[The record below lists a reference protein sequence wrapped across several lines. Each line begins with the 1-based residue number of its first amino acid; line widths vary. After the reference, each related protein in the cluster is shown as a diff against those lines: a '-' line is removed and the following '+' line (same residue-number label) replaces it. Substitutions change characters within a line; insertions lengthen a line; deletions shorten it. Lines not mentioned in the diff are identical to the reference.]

1 MLRLLIVEPQASE
14 AALLA
19 DALRTAAESVSELPA
34 VAIAVAQDMASA
46 LQVFQARKP
55 SMVVIGPGA
64 GPGVTGCDL
73 DRLRALTGMDP
84 VLSVLAGDDR
94 SQLLK
99 RALAVGADEVLGK
112 PYEPGEVRLK
122 LETLTRLARFGSA
135 LLAQRD
141 RIRLRHDGL
150 LQEQASVRQ
159 IFSNISRES
168 CLNDSPAIRHHLS
181 AQALLNGDVVAAAWG
196 PGGKLLLLLGD
207 FTGHGL
213 GAAIGTVP
221 LTAVFYSMVT
231 KGFSLA
237 RILQELNGKLHRVLP
252 ANMFCCAVLLELDTH
267 KRRLRLFNGGMPS
280 VCLRRASGRVRQL
293 ESRQLPLGVVPDLDV
308 GAAVVHIPVEE
319 GDALYLWSDGLSEMR
334 SAAGEEVGQRRI
346 VETVAR
352 ITQDEQRF
360 DRILEEAFR
369 FAARQADDLSLVE
382 LRFGAAFAEAAFAE
396 AAFAEAASADKASRQ
411 QVRGRL
417 PTRRVGEWSVKFT
430 LGPGELRDAD
440 PLPPLLDVLAQTPGA
455 SYFRDALTVVLGEL
469 FRNALEHGVIGLDSA
484 IKASEQGFAEYYHKL
499 HRRRSQLQRGWIQV
513 AVKCIGQGPGGVL
526 EVVVEDSGPGLPA
539 NWSRRGDYAG
549 RGLPLLRSLC
559 RTLELQFG
567 SRRVRAL
574 LDWGEPEGG
583 QRSAGTRAVEAG

>member
-1 MLRLLIVEPQASE
+1 MLRLLIVEPQATE

-34 VAIAVAQDMASA
+34 VAIAVEQDMASA

-55 SMVVIGPGA
+55 SMVLIGPGA
-64 GPGVTGCDL
+64 GPAVTGSDL

-99 RALAVGADEVLGK
+99 RALAIGADEILGK
-112 PYEPGEVRLK
+112 PYEPREMRLK
-122 LETLTRLARFGSA
+122 LETLTRLARFGST

-196 PGGKLLLLLGD
+196 PGGKLLMLLGD

-221 LTAVFYSMVT
+221 LTAVFYSMVP

-237 RILQELNGKLHRVLP
+237 RILQELNGKLHRLLP
-252 ANMFCCAVLLELDTH
+252 ANMFCCVVLLELDTH

-308 GAAVVHIPVEE
+308 GSAVVHVPVEQ

-334 SAAGEEVGQRRI
+334 SAMGEEVGQRRI
-346 VETVAR
+346 VDTVAR
-352 ITQDEQRF
+352 TTQDDQRF

-382 LRFGAAFAEAAFAE
+382 LRFGAAFDE
-396 AAFAEAASADKASRQ
+396 AAFAEAASRE
-411 QVRGRL
+411 QVQGRL

-484 IKASEQGFAEYYHKL
+484 IKASERGFAEYYHEL

-567 SRRVRAL
+567 SSRVRAL
-574 LDWGEPEGG
+574 LDWGKPAGG
-583 QRSAGTRAVEAG
+583 QRSADAHAVEAG